1 MGLLSKIGS
10 RVALGGIATAGLLSG
25 IGSSGR
31 EMAMETAFGDP
42 NADRAFLGS
51 NLSGRFILGSAM
63 GGFTGGLLQASAP
76 TDFGRINYVG
86 PTGAG
91 AVMGSGAVGGAVGLG
106 LGYAA
111 ARMSGGGT
119 KGRIAGGLLGAI
131 AGSAIG
137 SAAPIAGVAGY
148 VASNRDFFSQ
158 SPYTNRSS
166 ATAAALNASGDIV
179 LGMHNSRSSY

>member
-1 MGLLSKIGS
+1 MD
-10 RVALGGIATAGLLSG
+10 
-25 IGSSGR
+25 
-31 EMAMETAFGDP
+31 TAFGDP
-42 NADRAFLGS
+42 NADKAFLGS

-76 TDFGRINYVG
+76 KDLARTNYMG

-91 AVMGSGAVGGAVGLG
+91 TVIGSGAVGGTLGGG

-111 ARMSGGGT
+111 ARMSGGGF
-119 KGRIAGGLLGAI
+119 KGRVAGGLLGAI
-131 AGSAIG
+131 AGSTIG
-137 SAAPIAGVAGY
+137 AAAPVAGVAGY
-148 VASNRDFFSQ
+148 VAANRDFFAQ